1 MPPRVT
7 VSTDQIRTKGSGQI
21 RKQYLISALKI
32 LSNWFFLF
40 QNPKKTSELAQRDNF
55 IENLKDFNPLRLFHI
70 RPFGR
75 KKKGVHKVLWDWFS
89 TSSFHRKNSWVLFRS
104 SYIHFHWEVKCTCS
118 LNFPLQ
124 NSLWFLQ
131 NSCIL
136 FPPIMNLVR
145 WKS

>member
-75 KKKGVHKVLWDWFS
+75 KKKEFTKSCEIGFLRHHSIGKTLEFYFVAHIFISIEKSNAHALLISLSKTLFD
-89 TSSFHRKNSWVLFRS
+89 SSKTPVF
-104 SYIHFHWEVKCTCS
+104 Y
-118 LNFPLQ
+118 
-124 NSLWFLQ
+124 FL
-131 NSCIL
+131 L
-136 FPPIMNLVR
+136 
-145 WKS
+145 